1 MVDSILFIT
10 NAFPDA
16 ASSHRGIFIKRLA
29 SLLHEE
35 GYQVS
40 VVAPKIYK
48 ESPLFEVQGGVKI
61 YRFPFFAG
69 NKLLIEYEKIPYFKM
84 IVYYLSGTILAIYAF
99 FRNRCR
105 LIHAHWAIPTGL
117 IGALLKSLLSKP
129 LIVTIHGSDFRLGT
143 TGSGLI
149 RRLFLYVCRRADHI
163 HCVSKVHAKAL
174 RGLGIAEEKVSTFPM
189 GVDRTFLDVGKG
201 RDQIFREAS
210 VTVFSNRNLQ
220 PIYNVSL
227 LIQAIPLIMRA
238 MPGVKFW
245 VAGDGPERERLEK
258 EADRLGAMGHVQ
270 FLGRVRPND
279 MADLLGKVDIYVS
292 TSLYDGTSVS
302 LLEAMASG
310 CFPVVSDIPSN
321 REWIRDGENGF
332 LFPPDNAELLA
343 QRIID
348 VIRNRSLIEKSRK
361 ENLRLI
367 EERALW
373 SVCMGRVKE
382 IYEDQL
388 YSVSHGT
395 K

>member
-40 VVAPKIYK
+40 VVVPKIYK

-99 FRNRCR
+99 FTNRCR

-201 RDQIFREAS
+201 RDQIFGEAS

-258 EADRLGAMGHVQ
+258 EADRLGAMGHVE

-332 LFPPDNAELLA
+332 LFPPDNAEVLA

-348 VIRNRSLIEKSRK
+348 VIRSRSLIEKSRK

-373 SVCMGRVKE
+373 SVCMGRAKE

>member
-1 MVDSILFIT
+1 
-10 NAFPDA
+10 
-16 ASSHRGIFIKRLA
+16 
-29 SLLHEE
+29 
-35 GYQVS
+35 
-40 VVAPKIYK
+40 
-48 ESPLFEVQGGVKI
+48 
-61 YRFPFFAG
+61 
-69 NKLLIEYEKIPYFKM
+69 
-84 IVYYLSGTILAIYAF
+84 
-99 FRNRCR
+99 
-105 LIHAHWAIPTGL
+105 
-117 IGALLKSLLSKP
+117 
-129 LIVTIHGSDFRLGT
+129 
-143 TGSGLI
+143 
-149 RRLFLYVCRRADHI
+149 
-163 HCVSKVHAKAL
+163 
-174 RGLGIAEEKVSTFPM
+174 
-189 GVDRTFLDVGKG
+189 
-201 RDQIFREAS
+201 
-210 VTVFSNRNLQ
+210 
-220 PIYNVSL
+220 
-227 LIQAIPLIMRA
+227 
-238 MPGVKFW
+238 
-245 VAGDGPERERLEK
+245 
-258 EADRLGAMGHVQ
+258 MGHVR
-270 FLGRVRPND
+270 FLGRVHPND

-373 SVCMGRVKE
+373 SVCMGRAKE